1 MKNNDS
7 LTVSVKITN
16 TSKRDGKEVAQCY
29 LSDVYA
35 SMVPQGKKL
44 IGFEKIS
51 IPAGGSTWVNFQV
64 SRNDLMFCNED
75 GNFVAEDGE
84 FTITIGSETT
94 IFTFKNEH

>member
-1 MKNNDS
+1 
-7 LTVSVKITN
+7 V
-16 TSKRDGKEVAQCY
+16 DGKEVVQCY

-44 IGFEKIS
+44 VDFSKIILPSGKNETIQFS
-51 IPAGGSTWVNFQV
+51 ISK
-64 SRNDLMFCNED
+64 NDLMFCNEE

-94 IFTFKNEH
+94 NFTYKNEH